1 MVSFRPRG
9 CHQITVVNL
18 AIQRSCQIPYPQPS
32 RSATMADG
40 VRCQF
45 MHGQNHVLS
54 LVFVKPR
61 VAGTGSHLCPRR
73 MQHV

>member
-1 MVSFRPRG
+1 
-9 CHQITVVNL
+9 
-18 AIQRSCQIPYPQPS
+18 
-32 RSATMADG
+32 MADG

-45 MHGQNHVLS
+45 MHGENHVLS